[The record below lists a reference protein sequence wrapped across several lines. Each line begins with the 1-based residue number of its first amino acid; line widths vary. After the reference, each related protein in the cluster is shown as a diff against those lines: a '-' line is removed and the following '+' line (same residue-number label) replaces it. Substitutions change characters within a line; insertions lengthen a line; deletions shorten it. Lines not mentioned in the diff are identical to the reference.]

1 MASSDASMTTNPLPV
16 ALFESLLLK
25 LVAILELT
33 QKSEGIVTPQAKQAV
48 LHATNEFK
56 SALNQAK
63 ELAARL
69 PGGELLIEDQ
79 TEVIAMLTEMRD
91 RKRQQLAEFSTRTLA
106 ASSAFPVDH
115 RMEIDSM
122 ASTPFHEA

>member
-1 MASSDASMTTNPLPV
+1 MTTNPLPA

-25 LVAILELT
+25 LVAVLELT
-33 QKSEGIVTPQAKQAV
+33 QRPEGTVTPQAKQAV

-56 SALNQAK
+56 NALNQAK
-63 ELAARL
+63 ELAAHL

-79 TEVIAMLTEMRD
+79 TDVIEMLTELRD
-91 RKRQQLAEFSTRTLA
+91 RKRQQLAEFATRTLA
-106 ASSAFPVDH
+106 ATSSSAADH

-122 ASTPFHEA
+122 ASTPFHES

>member
-1 MASSDASMTTNPLPV
+1 MTTNPLPA

-25 LVAILELT
+25 LVGVLELT
-33 QKSEGIVTPQAKQAV
+33 QKPEGIVTPQAKQAL

-63 ELAARL
+63 ELATNL
-69 PGGELLIEDQ
+69 PGGELLIEEQ
-79 TEVIAMLTEMRD
+79 IEVIGMLTELRD
-91 RKRQQLAEFSTRTLA
+91 RKRQQLAEFSMRTLA
-106 ASSAFPVDH
+106 ASSAFPDDH

-122 ASTPFHEA
+122 ASTPFEA

>member
-1 MASSDASMTTNPLPV
+1 MTTNPLLA

-25 LVAILELT
+25 LVAVLELT
-33 QKSEGIVTPQAKQAV
+33 QRPEGTVTPQAKQAV

-63 ELAARL
+63 ELAANL
-69 PGGELLIEDQ
+69 PGGELRIEEQ
-79 TEVIAMLTEMRD
+79 VEVIEMLTELRD
-91 RKRQQLAEFSTRTLA
+91 RKRQQLGDFASRTVA
-106 ASSAFPVDH
+106 ASASTAADH

-122 ASTPFHEA
+122 ASTPFHEY

>member
-1 MASSDASMTTNPLPV
+1 MTTNPLPA

-25 LVAILELT
+25 LVAVLELT
-33 QKSEGIVTPQAKQAV
+33 QRPEGTVTPQAKQAV
-48 LHATNEFK
+48 LQATNDFK

-63 ELAARL
+63 ELAANL

-79 TEVIAMLTEMRD
+79 VEVIQMLTALRD
-91 RKRQQLAEFSTRTLA
+91 RKRNQLAEFSARVLV
-106 ASSAFPVDH
+106 SSSTSGAGH

-122 ASTPFHEA
+122 ASTPFHEH